1 MTQIEEVKDSA
12 TETVPVTTAGA
23 GAVAGAGV
31 CSHDRAR
38 CGALSLT
45 WWKTRA
51 LPAVGHSVCFGAVAG
66 VLMGVY
72 ICALSGKGPKNP
84 DTLKLLGRS
93 AVAGAALMTA
103 ATTAAHGASFGA
115 SA

>member
-1 MTQIEEVKDSA
+1 MTQIEEAKDSA
-12 TETVPVTTAGA
+12 TETAPVTTA
-23 GAVAGAGV
+23 VAGACGGGGG
-31 CSHDRAR
+31 AR

-72 ICALSGKGPKNP
+72 ICALAGKGPKDP